1 MLQQQHRLKKM
12 KDIEILMKQG
22 RFVGGKLLTVKIW
35 KINPDKFPRRNY
47 SKDDLLIGFSIGK
60 KISKSAVKR
69 NFYKRKIREAVRLL
83 LKEKEILP
91 GAMVMIIAKSEIKE
105 ATYKEIETEVS
116 LLLKKIKIIK

>member
-1 MLQQQHRLKKM
+1 M

>member
-1 MLQQQHRLKKM
+1 MLQPQHRLKKM

-91 GAMVMIIAKSEIKE
+91 GAMVMFMAKSEIKE

>member
-12 KDIEILMKQG
+12 KVIEILMKQG